1 MARLNSVAGQYI
13 SAEAANVQKALVNA
27 VNAPAELLLGH
38 PLYGT
43 GQGGAAANAAA
54 NHYANSFNWSESFNT
69 PFGALTLS
77 SKTTGTFYA
86 DGPVTTTLS
95 AHVPGA
101 SLLWSYGGEFS
112 GGGTTLQFAGV
123 RSPCHSYRSEDGA
136 GQVWKCTSPLARFSL
151 PPNLFRRHGR
161 NTIITAQIRR
171 QPRPF
176 WVLSSP
182 IAAHNSAAFFGNC

>member
-13 SAEAANVQKALVNA
+13 SAEPANVQKALVNA

-77 SKTTGTFYA
+77 SKTTGAFYA

-95 AHVPGA
+95 AHVPV
-101 SLLWSYGGEFS
+101 LLCCGRMVANFRAAGRLCNSRGYGHRAILTGRRMGRGKS
-112 GGGTTLQFAGV
+112 GNA
-123 RSPCHSYRSEDGA
+123 H
-136 GQVWKCTSPLARFSL
+136 PLWRDFRF
-151 PPNLFRRHGR
+151 PRNLFRRHGR